1 MAISLAPG
9 LYEEMYLEK
18 KQFHVETAAEKEE
31 YSWEEHPYDRIIHSP
46 NKIFQTE
53 LRQLEHSKRNG

>member
-1 MAISLAPG
+1 
-9 LYEEMYLEK
+9 MYLEK